1 MDLYQTWPHDCP
13 VEGKNPIYFGVI
25 RSKVKITVTINGI
38 FYRLIIYIDG
48 RILWCTHFLLS
59 SENQDTATSSCTSET
74 NEDTVSPHRAIR
86 TSADNATARM
96 TPLTNKVQPNDLD
109 LAFHKPNVDDPQ
121 KMLLLKNNWSIP
133 PSFVS
138 RSPAT
143 I

>member
-1 MDLYQTWPHDCP
+1 
-13 VEGKNPIYFGVI
+13 
-25 RSKVKITVTINGI
+25 
-38 FYRLIIYIDG
+38 
-48 RILWCTHFLLS
+48 
-59 SENQDTATSSCTSET
+59 
-74 NEDTVSPHRAIR
+74 
-86 TSADNATARM
+86 M